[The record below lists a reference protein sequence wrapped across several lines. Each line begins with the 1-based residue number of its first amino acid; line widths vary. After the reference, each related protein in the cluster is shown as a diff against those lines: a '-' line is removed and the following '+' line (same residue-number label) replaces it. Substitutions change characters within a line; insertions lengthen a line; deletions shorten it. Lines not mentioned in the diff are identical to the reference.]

1 MSRRRLHPLVPLVL
15 WLGVSLVACL
25 MALVY
30 VLCQL
35 PTSKQLE
42 STHTAGMKS
51 GYELCL
57 AWQEEQQERKIVLLG
72 ANAL

>member
-1 MSRRRLHPLVPLVL
+1 MSRSRQHPLVPLVL
-15 WLGVSLVACL
+15 WLGVSLVVCL

-30 VLCQL
+30 VLGQL
-35 PTSKQLE
+35 PSSHQLE
-42 STHTAGMKS
+42 STHTAGMKY

-57 AWQEEQQERKIVLLG
+57 AWKEEQQDNKIVLLG

>member
-1 MSRRRLHPLVPLVL
+1 MSRRRQHPLVPLVL
-15 WLGVSLVACL
+15 WLGVSLVVCL

-30 VLCQL
+30 VLGQL
-35 PTSKQLE
+35 PSSNQLE
-42 STHTAGMKS
+42 STHTAGMKY

-57 AWQEEQQERKIVLLG
+57 AWKEEQQDNKIVLLG